1 MSMTSLL
8 KCKKHDFLMDA
19 SLALRM
25 FFLLSVSV
33 ISADLHAS
41 VVIGATR
48 LYFTGAMDNVD
59 VKVRNTGEKPFLI
72 ISKVTD
78 ESERGKSAASGKIRS
93 FNVVPPAFSIKGN
106 GERLIRIT
114 KGDLSSA
121 PADRESLYYLSVA
134 AIPQGVQTDNTVQIA
149 VRSWIKLIFRPE
161 GIKKFNLKEVNF
173 YLKNGVLNIKNDT
186 PYYVSIPYLN
196 ANKDVYPKNISIAPF
211 SGMELNTCRG
221 SGVCNVRFRLLN
233 EDGSTSEEQE
243 ILLERG

>member
-1 MSMTSLL
+1 MNITSLL
-8 KCKKHDFLMDA
+8 KRKEIFFLKGK
-19 SLALRM
+19 SLILRM
-25 FFLLSVSV
+25 LFLLSLSF
-33 ISADLHAS
+33 ISTDLNAS

-48 LYFTGAMDNVD
+48 LYFTGTMDNVD
-59 VKVRNTGEKPFLI
+59 VKVRNTGDKPFLI

-78 ESERGKSAASGKIRS
+78 ESERGKNTVPGKIRS

-121 PADRESLYYLSVA
+121 PTDRESLYYLSVA
-134 AIPQGVQTDNTVQIA
+134 AIPQGGQAENSVQIA

-161 GIKKFNLKEVNF
+161 SIKKFNVNDVKF
-173 YLKNGVLNIKNDT
+173 FLRDSVLNIKNES

-196 ANKDVYPKNISIAPF
+196 ANNDVFPKNISIAPL
-211 SGMELNTCRG
+211 SGIELNTCRG
-221 SGVCNVRFRLLN
+221 SGACNVRFRLLN
-233 EDGSTSEEQE
+233 EDGSASEEQE